1 MINNEQQLS
10 EFKALL
16 HSEEKSEVTIYK
28 YLHDVQMFQDFCG
41 REEVTK
47 ELTIRFKDM
56 LKQNAYSPRSI
67 NSMLASVNKY
77 LRFLGKESCRVRNLK
92 LQPRP
97 YAPLEKELSRQ
108 EYLRLL
114 AAAGKDSR
122 LQLII
127 ETICA
132 TGIRVSELK
141 YFTADGV
148 QKGEIEVTCKG
159 KIRVILIPGKLRKKL
174 LAYCSRKNIKDGI
187 IFRTRG
193 GNPVNRSN
201 IWAQMKAL
209 CEKARVDRHKVFPH
223 NLRKLFAR
231 CFYEIKK
238 DIAKLADVLGHSSI
252 DTTRIYI
259 METSREHRRVIE
271 KLRLVL

>member
-10 EFKALL
+10 EFKAFL

-56 LKQNAYSPRSI
+56 LKQKAYSPRSI
-67 NSMLASVNKY
+67 NSMLASVNKS

-127 ETICA
+127 ESICA

-141 YFTADGV
+141 Y
-148 QKGEIEVTCKG
+148 
-159 KIRVILIPGKLRKKL
+159 LRKTEGRL
-174 LAYCSRKNIKDGI
+174 FRLAVLQQSGNIIRK
-187 IFRTRG
+187 
-193 GNPVNRSN
+193 P
-201 IWAQMKAL
+201 
-209 CEKARVDRHKVFPH
+209 
-223 NLRKLFAR
+223 
-231 CFYEIKK
+231 
-238 DIAKLADVLGHSSI
+238 
-252 DTTRIYI
+252 
-259 METSREHRRVIE
+259 
-271 KLRLVL
+271 